1 MALIAHRRRV
11 SQLVHHHSDS
21 KELLRFK
28 AKLNTALQALMVG
41 QILFWL
47 LSITVLVTYLHSF
60 NAAYRLDKCR
70 DIVTDQRRML
80 PQYCGWKARERS

>member
-41 QILFWL
+41 QNLFWL

-80 PQYCGWKARERS
+80 PQCG